1 MANGKQ
7 TPIYVT
13 EEGLRTIQQELEQ
26 LRTVG
31 REEVARRIGEAKADG
46 DISENAAY
54 DEAKNQQAFL
64 EGRIMELEQRLKR
77 SVAVSYTHLT
87 LPTSDLV

>member
-7 TPIYVT
+7 KPIYMT
-13 EEGLRTIQQELEQ
+13 EEGLRRYSKSSNSCAPL
-26 LRTVG
+26 VG
-31 REEVARRIGEAKADG
+31 RVARRIGEAKADG

-64 EGRIMELEQRLKR
+64 EGRIME
-77 SVAVSYTHLT
+77 
-87 LPTSDLV
+87 